1 MGLNAHCRV
10 KFVCADLRLRF
21 LRLSTIKKCP
31 QMLRS
36 DHRELRNSKVK
47 LGWVVGGGGGGG
59 GVRERSL
66 EHIYL
71 PITRNSVQSYVALST
86 HCRAASCRRP
96 VDCC

>member
-47 LGWVVGGGGGGG
+47 LMWVVVVVVVVGG
-59 GVRERSL
+59 VR
-66 EHIYL
+66 
-71 PITRNSVQSYVALST
+71 
-86 HCRAASCRRP
+86 
-96 VDCC
+96 

>member
-47 LGWVVGGGGGGG
+47 LGWVVVVVVVVVDGGGCIGQ
-59 GVRERSL
+59 RLILLLLRAKIEIEIELRASQSL
-66 EHIYL
+66 SIF
-71 PITRNSVQSYVALST
+71 V
-86 HCRAASCRRP
+86 
-96 VDCC
+96 

>member
-47 LGWVVGGGGGGG
+47 LGWVVVGGGWVV
-59 GVRERSL
+59 GVQGKDQYCFCSDAQIEIEIELTADS
-66 EHIYL
+66 
-71 PITRNSVQSYVALST
+71 
-86 HCRAASCRRP
+86 
-96 VDCC
+96 